1 MGLRTSESGHERGR
15 CASLHPDRVLRDLL
29 LLDAE
34 IGRDHPGIVA
44 NLIRRAV
51 CDLLAVVEHDD
62 VVGNL
67 HHHGHVVLDQKD
79 RGRML
84 VPDLV
89 QIAAELG
96 ALIRIEAGGRLV
108 ETKQHRVRAHGARDL
123 QPALAAIRQFAGG
136 IVGAVGEGGAV
147 EPIARLVDRGAL
159 RPCVGAQS
167 KRAEH
172 GKSGRPHQGI
182 VLGDQK
188 ILQHSHALEQ
198 ADVLK
203 RARDAGPVRHQIVG
217 HALEQKQNAV
227 PARDAARAALGQG
240 AELFPHAGITELQ
253 RDASLARL
261 VEAGDA
267 VEHRRLAGAVRPD
280 QRGDIAASGR
290 EREIVD
296 GHQAAEAH
304 AEVLDAQQWREV
316 RGSSRLAWA
325 RTVRR
330 SVVACNAHPWRSRT
344 SEGCVPLPCGS
355 RKKGARRAWSN
366 VEGSRVAI
374 RPRGRQT
381 MISTIAKPNSSM
393 RYWVGSKS
401 LPNIALRKSSS
412 RMISVPPIMMTAAI
426 ATPMRLPM
434 PPSTT
439 MATITADSMKVKLSG
454 EMNPCRAAKNDPAK
468 PANIAPV
475 AKAVSL
481 VLVVLMPSER
491 QAISSSRRA
500 SHARPIG
507 NRRSRTVMAAVI
519 RARARIR

>member
-1 MGLRTSESGHERGR
+1 MSAKRENPKSALMPTSLVGR
-15 CASLHPDRVLRDLL
+15 CASLRPDRALRDLL

-51 CDLLAVVEHDD
+51 CDLLAMVEHDD

-84 VPDLV
+84 VTDLV

-96 ALIRIEAGGRLV
+96 ALIGIEAGGRLV
-108 ETKQHRVRAHGARDL
+108 EAKQHRVRAHGAGDL
-123 QPALAAIRQFAGG
+123 EPSLAAIGQFAGRIIG
-136 IVGAVGEGGAV
+136 TVGESGPV
-147 EPIARLVDRGAL
+147 EPVARLVDRGAL
-159 RPCVGAQS
+159 RARVGAQAQ
-167 KRAEH
+167 RAEH

-188 ILQHSHALEQ
+188 IFQHGHALEQ

-203 RARDAGPVRHQIVG
+203 RARDAGPVRHQVVG
-217 HALEQKQNAV
+217 HALEQKQPAV
-227 PARDAARAALGQG
+227 PARDAARAALGQD
-240 AELFPHAGITELQ
+240 AELLPHAGIAELQ
-253 RDASLARL
+253 RDASLAWL

-267 VEHRRLAGAVRPD
+267 VEHRRLAGTVRPD
-280 QRGDIAASGR
+280 QCGDIAASGR

-304 AEVLDAQQWREV
+304 AEVFDAQHGCGV
-316 RGSSRLAWA
+316 RGSSRPAWA
-325 RTVRR
+325 CTGRR
-330 SVVACNAHPWRSRT
+330 RVVACDAHPWRSRT
-344 SEGCVPLPCGS
+344 SEACAPSLWPP
-355 RKKGARRAWSN
+355 RERNAWRALRN

-374 RPRGRQT
+374 SPRGLHT

-412 RMISVPPIMMTAAI
+412 RMISVPPIMITAA
-426 ATPMRLPM
+426 
-434 PPSTT
+434 
-439 MATITADSMKVKLSG
+439 ITADSMKVKLSG

-468 PANIAPV
+468 PANIAPM

-491 QAISSSRRA
+491 QAISSSRKA

-507 NRRSRTVMAAVI
+507 SRRSRTVMAAVI